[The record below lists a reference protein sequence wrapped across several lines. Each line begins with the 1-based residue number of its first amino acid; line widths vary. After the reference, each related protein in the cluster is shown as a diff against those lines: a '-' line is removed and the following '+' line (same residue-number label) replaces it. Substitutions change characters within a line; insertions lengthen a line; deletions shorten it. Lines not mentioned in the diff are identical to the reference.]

1 MAGPAACPAQSR
13 LTPFRHS
20 VVQIGA
26 LKRWEASARS
36 PYEAF
41 EQHARDCGEYREY
54 RQSFRV
60 VAPAIRHARRRRILG
75 RHLPGW

>member
-36 PYEAF
+36 PYEALSSTP
-41 EQHARDCGEYREY
+41 GI
-54 RQSFRV
+54 
-60 VAPAIRHARRRRILG
+60 VANIANIAKASGSLRR
-75 RHLPGW
+75 P